1 MAYSDF
7 TFVKLKQKFDIQQ
20 RGISLFKKEKIDLIT
35 PSEGLQKY
43 IDKGRAMPL
52 QSEKAKSEAL
62 IFPIIRELKDL
73 NENISIFSGYPF
85 NIDSNSE
92 LNGAPDFMISAQPE
106 IVEPQSPIFCL
117 VEKKNKTPEDGFAQ
131 CAAEMYAARL
141 FNQQNNDPHE
151 IIYGAVTNGYDWV
164 FLKLEANFVF
174 VDTDRYFINE
184 LPKLLGILQ
193 FIIDQ
198 TVYVK

>member
-20 RGISLFKKEKIDLIT
+20 RGISLFNKEKIDLII